1 MTLAVAPGSIAAPRP
16 AVWRTHLCALAIV
29 TGALLLM
36 FRRDLGDLVH
46 IWWTSTTFGH
56 CLFIVPVVAWLVW
69 QRREALAQLTPQGW
83 APGLAMVAAGGLAW
97 LVGDAASVALARH
110 VGLVTMLNGAVVSQL
125 GPAVTRGLLFPLL
138 YLYFAVPFG
147 DGLEPPLQDVTV
159 SMVMPMLHLVAI
171 PATVDGVL
179 IHAGRYWFEV
189 AEACSGAKFVL
200 AMLAYGALVANLCF
214 RSWRRRALFMLVSL
228 VVPVLANAVR
238 AFGTIY
244 AANLTSVERATG
256 FDHIVYGWVFFGV
269 VMALVMAAG
278 WRWFDRAPDDPA
290 FDPADLSTRARPLA
304 LVPAAALTLAIA
316 LAFPAWSA
324 AVAARG
330 SALPTALDLPPVAGW
345 DRAPLDRN
353 AIWSPHYPA
362 ADHFLLG
369 RYANGQTRV
378 DVAIAVFAR
387 QREGAELIA
396 FGTGALREGDRWI
409 RVADEAPIAGGSA
422 MRIVTQARDGQ
433 TVERVIATWYRVGD
447 TVAARGRTVKM
458 ATLAAHLGGGDP
470 TAVALHASAIVRPGV
485 DPRAEIARFV
495 AAAGGARRLM
505 TF

>member
-1 MTLAVAPGSIAAPRP
+1 MQSG
-16 AVWRTHLCALAIV
+16 
-29 TGALLLM
+29 
-36 FRRDLGDLVH
+36 RR
-46 IWWTSTTFGH
+46 IT
-56 CLFIVPVVAWLVW
+56 
-69 QRREALAQLTPQGW
+69 
-83 APGLAMVAAGGLAW
+83 
-97 LVGDAASVALARH
+97 
-110 VGLVTMLNGAVVSQL
+110 
-125 GPAVTRGLLFPLL
+125 
-138 YLYFAVPFG
+138 
-147 DGLEPPLQDVTV
+147 
-159 SMVMPMLHLVAI
+159 
-171 PATVDGVL
+171 
-179 IHAGRYWFEV
+179 
-189 AEACSGAKFVL
+189 
-200 AMLAYGALVANLCF
+200 
-214 RSWRRRALFMLVSL
+214 
-228 VVPVLANAVR
+228 
-238 AFGTIY
+238 
-244 AANLTSVERATG
+244 
-256 FDHIVYGWVFFGV
+256 
-269 VMALVMAAG
+269 
-278 WRWFDRAPDDPA
+278 
-290 FDPADLSTRARPLA
+290 
-304 LVPAAALTLAIA
+304 
-316 LAFPAWSA
+316 
-324 AVAARG
+324 
-330 SALPTALDLPPVAGW
+330 
-345 DRAPLDRN
+345 
-353 AIWSPHYPA
+353 PA